1 MAVSICGARCTG
13 KICCKQ
19 ASKQATDPWPA
30 PAIGRGCMYCHSH
43 LAEAKPI
50 VRPPPAAVPAGAVSH
65 GCSCRME
72 PGRGAISCA
81 HHPEAALRRV
91 ILFFSSCRCLN
102 HKRYPATRHSSLT
115 GSLSPLPFAAKQHT
129 LLFLLPIRRRSFVPG
144 GAWPDPDILCLG
156 HATRS
161 TPSKKPQA
169 TGKADMLLKL
179 FPADPDLFLI
189 EKTPVASS
197 PQPSPHSFHSFKNAC
212 HPPNPPNAADE
223 LSPVLQQYTV
233 TADPR

>member
-1 MAVSICGARCTG
+1 
-13 KICCKQ
+13 
-19 ASKQATDPWPA
+19 
-30 PAIGRGCMYCHSH
+30 
-43 LAEAKPI
+43 
-50 VRPPPAAVPAGAVSH
+50 
-65 GCSCRME
+65 ME

-169 TGKADMLLKL
+169 T
-179 FPADPDLFLI
+179 